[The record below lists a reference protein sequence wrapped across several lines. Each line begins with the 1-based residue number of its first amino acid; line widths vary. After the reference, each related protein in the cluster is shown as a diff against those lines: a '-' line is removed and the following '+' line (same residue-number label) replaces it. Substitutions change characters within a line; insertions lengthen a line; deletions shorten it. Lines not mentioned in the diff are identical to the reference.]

1 MAPLLDLDQAIRLAE
16 RWRHEGKRLVLA
28 NGCFDLLHVGHVR
41 YLEGARAL
49 GDALL
54 VGVNSDASVAR
65 LKGRGRP
72 IMTAAERAELVGAI
86 RAVDGVVIFEDDT
99 ADALVRALRPSV
111 HAKGTDYTA
120 ESVPEGAAVRA
131 GGGRVAIAGDP
142 KSHAT
147 RDLIRLI
154 ADRFGGAPKGCGG
167 SPKGCGG
174 SQ

>member
-1 MAPLLDLDQAIRLAE
+1 MAPLLDLDAAVRLADT
-16 RWRHEGKRLVLA
+16 WRGQGKRLVLA

-41 YLEGARAL
+41 YLQDARSL

-54 VGVNSDASVAR
+54 VGINADSSVRR
-65 LKGRGRP
+65 LKGPGRP
-72 IMTAAERAELVGAI
+72 IMTAAERAELVGSLA
-86 RAVDGVVIFEDDT
+86 AVDGVVIFEEDT

-120 ESVPEGAAVRA
+120 ESVPEGAAVKEA
-131 GGGRVAIAGDP
+131 GGRVAIAGDP

-154 ADRFGGAPKGCGG
+154 ADRFGSAR
-167 SPKGCGG
+167 
-174 SQ
+174 